1 MADYEK
7 PWLTI
12 DQQVDHLAD
21 RGVDVHPRDQALAL
35 LASTGYYRLTGY
47 LYPFRDAER
56 YRDEDGRSRV
66 RVLET
71 YRPGSSIEY
80 VQEII
85 DFDRKLRLLVLEGV
99 ERIEI
104 AVRMQVGYVL
114 GRTSPFAH
122 LNSTTFQPNFVQP
135 RLDSEMPIQHAVW
148 LKRVAERR
156 DSSDEAFVT
165 HFRSRYDDQ
174 MPIWALTEILELG
187 QLSRLYKGLYDES
200 SLEIAQAFNVPTKR
214 LMSSWLASLNYA
226 RNVAAHH
233 ARLFNRKL
241 QNSPG
246 RPKPDVI
253 PVLNHL
259 REFELKGGYG
269 AYNIL
274 AVVAY
279 LLTCIEGGETWTSS
293 LVALLNSF
301 PRSDILDLSSLG
313 VTDDWSDLELWN

>member
-1 MADYEK
+1 MNGN
-7 PWLTI
+7 
-12 DQQVDHLAD
+12 VDFEHHHFPSSEGAF
-21 RGVDVHPRDQALAL
+21 
-35 LASTGYYRLTGY
+35 
-47 LYPFRDAER
+47 PFHA
-56 YRDEDGRSRV
+56 
-66 RVLET
+66 
-71 YRPGSSIEY
+71 
-80 VQEII
+80 
-85 DFDRKLRLLVLEGV
+85 
-99 ERIEI
+99 
-104 AVRMQVGYVL
+104 
-114 GRTSPFAH
+114 
-122 LNSTTFQPNFVQP
+122 
-135 RLDSEMPIQHAVW
+135 RLDPATRIGG
-148 LKRVAERR
+148 
-156 DSSDEAFVT
+156 
-165 HFRSRYDDQ
+165 SR
-174 MPIWALTEILELG
+174 
-187 QLSRLYKGLYDES
+187 
-200 SLEIAQAFNVPTKR
+200 FNVPTKR

-313 VTDDWSDLELWN
+313 VPDDWSDLELWN